1 MAALNT
7 DRIITPAETRVA
19 IAYTLGDIGK
29 EVGHRLGIAHG
40 TVVRHTQHIYEKA
53 GIRHS
58 TNALVAWFL
67 TENCGLNLSEFTR
80 RLGARCLLLLF
91 SAYTF
96 CATDNE
102 LMVRRAR
109 RGRRSEIEIVSYGE
123 EI

>member
-53 GIRHS
+53 GIRH
-58 TNALVAWFL
+58 
-67 TENCGLNLSEFTR
+67 
-80 RLGARCLLLLF
+80 
-91 SAYTF
+91 
-96 CATDNE
+96 
-102 LMVRRAR
+102 
-109 RGRRSEIEIVSYGE
+109 
-123 EI
+123 